1 MHVYTVPSPELPQI
15 MLETLPLNANADA
28 NKNDSMELWSPRRSS
43 VRFFFPKEGI
53 TLPREALVSGR
64 IRHGLDF
71 VSSSHRAREGRGEFS
86 VQVMDH
92 MAALLL
98 HVLPH
103 LCVK

>member
-1 MHVYTVPSPELPQI
+1 MQIKMTVWNFGAPGDQ
-15 MLETLPLNANADA
+15 AFDF
-28 NKNDSMELWSPRRSS
+28 
-43 VRFFFPKEGI
+43 FFFPKEGI
-53 TLPREALVSGR
+53 TLPREALASGR

-98 HVLPH
+98 HVLSH

>member
-1 MHVYTVPSPELPQI
+1 MQMQMQIKMTVWNFGAPGDQ
-15 MLETLPLNANADA
+15 AFDFF
-28 NKNDSMELWSPRRSS
+28 
-43 VRFFFPKEGI
+43 FFFPKEGI
-53 TLPREALVSGR
+53 TLPREALASGR

-98 HVLPH
+98 HVLSH

>member
-1 MHVYTVPSPELPQI
+1 MQMQMQIKMTVWNFGAPGDQ
-15 MLETLPLNANADA
+15 AFD
-28 NKNDSMELWSPRRSS
+28 
-43 VRFFFPKEGI
+43 FFFPKEGI